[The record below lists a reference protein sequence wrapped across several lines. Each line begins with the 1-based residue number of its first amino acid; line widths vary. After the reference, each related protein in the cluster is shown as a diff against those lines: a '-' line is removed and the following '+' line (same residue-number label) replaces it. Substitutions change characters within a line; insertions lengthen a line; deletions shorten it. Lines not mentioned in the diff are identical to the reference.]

1 MLTDGQQL
9 SFERL
14 TLSMNSGERMYA
26 VIFTAE
32 IRELDEDYQAMAARM
47 RELAQSKYGCVGF
60 TALTQGNTEVAL
72 SYWETLDQIRSWK
85 QDPEHLIAQDLG
97 RKKWYSSYHVQVV
110 QVIREYSTSQPDTWR
125 TPRTT
130 AE

>member
-1 MLTDGQQL
+1 MYGQQL
-9 SFERL
+9 SFELL

-32 IRELDEDYQAMAARM
+32 IRELDEDYQTMATRM

-85 QDPEHLIAQDLG
+85 QDPEHGLAQELG
-97 RKKWYSSYHVQVV
+97 REKWYSSYHVQVI
-110 QVIREYSTSQPDTWR
+110 QVIRSR
-125 TPRTT
+125 
-130 AE
+130 